1 MNRGWKELSLL
12 LLTLTLPLFAGGVSL
27 PKIFG
32 DHMVLQQGMALPV
45 WGRAEP
51 GERIEVMFGDD
62 RAETR
67 AGDDG
72 RWMVRLP
79 ARPAG
84 TAPLRL
90 IVNGEKERI
99 EFTDVLV
106 GEVWL
111 LGGQSNME
119 WPLERCEGAGEVI
132 ASASEYPEI
141 RLFQIERVGAF
152 TPQSDCNGE
161 WRVMSP
167 AAVRMF
173 SGIGCFFGIDLFKR
187 YRQPVGLIAGYWGGT
202 NANVWISRQEL
213 EKNFPHYVRQ
223 LDRYIAE
230 LPKMRREYAEQLRNW
245 EAQPPE
251 QRGRRPA
258 EPGPGRTLPAN
269 LFNAMINPVIPYAI
283 RGVLWYQGEANAHAP
298 LEYRQ
303 LMEVLLQEWRRRW
316 GQGDFPFFFVQ
327 LANYRQKT
335 PEPVY
340 SGWAMIREAQAA
352 LLKYPNTGMA
362 LAIDVGEA
370 DSIHPRNKRT
380 VAERLMLLERARRGE
395 AVNTRGPVFAEARAE
410 NGAMIVRFRSAS
422 PLVVRGDVRKIGGFD
437 LAGADGRYRRA
448 EAELLADGS
457 IRVSSPAIPQPVN
470 ARYAWADNP
479 DAELYDSDGLPA
491 EPFRTDRVIERQDR
505 LPE

>member
-1 MNRGWKELSLL
+1 MNMAWKVVLL
-12 LLTLTLPLFAGGVSL
+12 LPVLLLSAAASGVSL

-45 WGRAEP
+45 WGTAEP
-51 GERIEVMFGDD
+51 GERIEVIFGDD

-79 ARPAG
+79 ARTAG
-84 TAPLRL
+84 TEPLRL
-90 IVNGEKERI
+90 IVSGEKERI

-111 LGGQSNME
+111 LGGQSNMV
-119 WPLERCEGAGEVI
+119 WPLERCEEAEEVI
-132 ASASEYPEI
+132 ASASDYPEI
-141 RLFQIERVGAF
+141 RLFQIGRMGAF

-187 YRQPVGLIAGYWGGT
+187 YRQPVGLISGNCSGT
-202 NANVWISRQEL
+202 NANVWISREEL
-213 EKNFPHYVRQ
+213 EKNFPHYASQ

-230 LPKMRREYAEQLRNW
+230 LPEKLQKYNEAFHKW
-245 EAQPPE
+245 ETQPPE
-251 QRGRRPA
+251 QRGNKPA
-258 EPGPGRTLPAN
+258 KPGPNHRLPAN
-269 LFNAMINPVIPYAI
+269 LFNAMINPIIPYAI
-283 RGVLWYQGEANAHAP
+283 RGVLWYQGESNEYAP
-298 LEYRQ
+298 LEYRK
-303 LMEVLLQEWRRRW
+303 LMEVLLTEWRRRW

-327 LANYRQKT
+327 LSSYRQKT

-340 SGWAMIREAQAA
+340 SGWAMVREAQAA

-362 LAIDVGEA
+362 LTIDIGEA
-370 DSIHPRNKRT
+370 DSLHPRNKRA

-395 AVNTRGPVFAEARAE
+395 KVNSRGPVFAEARAE

-422 PLVVRGDVRKIGGFD
+422 PLVVRGNVKKIGGFD

-470 ARYAWADNP
+470 VRYAWADNP
-479 DAELYDSDGLPA
+479 DTELYDSDGLPA
-491 EPFRTDRVIERQDR
+491 EPFRTDHVIERQDR
-505 LPE
+505 LPK